1 MRLAMP
7 KKLRHAPWGLLSS
20 LGAVYV
26 GFSFT
31 STGQRFDNHAK
42 LYSSI
47 HSLPRRLERDG
58 IPSFKLGASAVAA
71 LVALIVVGAISVW
84 AQRDTLRV
92 VLSAAFIVVPPVA
105 VVEVLKPVLPRPRLH
120 DAPDWLGTSTFPSGH
135 VAFVVASCSFVY
147 LLSTAWRRTVVA
159 SAGSVAAF
167 AIMLLVV
174 ASGMHRPS
182 DAIGGAIVSLA
193 WVSAAAPFVCAKR
206 DMPVTPSALWRPLS
220 VACATIGIA
229 IVVTTPGAP
238 LLPRTAVV
246 DRAFAGAPLLLIAT
260 AVSYLM
266 QLVRTSD
273 TLMIRWCDSVQLD
286 SRNDATPGVS
296 KPSPPIVDGL
306 R

>member
-1 MRLAMP
+1 MP
-7 KKLRHAPWGLLSS
+7 SSLRKPTWGLLCS
-20 LGAVYV
+20 LAVVYV

-31 STGQRFDNHAK
+31 SAGQRFDNHAK
-42 LYSSI
+42 LFSSI

-71 LVALIVVGAISVW
+71 LVALIVVAAISVW
-84 AQRDTLRV
+84 AQRETLRV
-92 VLSAAFIVVPPVA
+92 VLTAAFIVVPPVA
-105 VVEVLKPVLPRPRLH
+105 VVEVLKLVLPRPTLH

-193 WVSAAAPFVCAKR
+193 WVSAAAPFVCTTR
-206 DMPVTPSALWRPLS
+206 DMPVAPSSLWRPLS
-220 VACATIGIA
+220 LLCAAIGIA
-229 IVVTTPGAP
+229 IVVTTPIAP
-238 LLPRTAVV
+238 LLPRSAVV
-246 DRAFAGAPLLLIAT
+246 DRAFAGAAMLLIAM
-260 AVSYLM
+260 AFSYLLL
-266 QLVRTSD
+266 LVRTCD

-286 SRNDATPGVS
+286 SRNDATPATS
-296 KPSPPIVDGL
+296 KPSPPIVGGL